1 MEQFPIDIGAKVNDL
16 PFTSGGVLTALDLT
30 TTSASVSLT
39 TGAYVVY
46 NAGSVLVGARIGG
59 TASIPASGSSV
70 VGGFVIPAGMVAG
83 FTIDSDGE
91 ALHAL
96 TASSTATLYLVRVTR

>member
-1 MEQFPIDIGAKVNDL
+1 MAQFPYDIGLQVNNL
-16 PFTSGGVLTALDLT
+16 PFTADSLLTAFGLT
-30 TTSASVSLT
+30 TTSASVTLT

-70 VGGFVIPAGMVAG
+70 VGGFVLPAGAVAG
-83 FTIDSDGE
+83 FTVDSDGE

-96 TASSTATLYLVRVTR
+96 TASDTATLYIMRVTR